1 LNEVSGEVV
10 PYSNRTATSRWA
22 LTKGVAMTIGFVMLI
37 ILWIVIAIF
46 IIAAIVQVFRSAAR

>member
-22 LTKGVAMTIGFVMLI
+22 LTKGVAMNIGIVMLV